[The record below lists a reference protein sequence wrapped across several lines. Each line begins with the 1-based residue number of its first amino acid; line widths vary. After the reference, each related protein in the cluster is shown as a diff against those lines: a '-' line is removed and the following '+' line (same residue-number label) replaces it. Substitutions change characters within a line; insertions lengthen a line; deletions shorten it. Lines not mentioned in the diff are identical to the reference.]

1 MTAPTDRPTRRRLLG
16 AAATGALGA
25 TLAGCSKLSAS
36 PEVNSALKGGEALN
50 FHVQRL
56 LLGRSALAREYPPEA
71 IAADFRANGTTN
83 PDSEEYQAHV
93 ASGFSDWRLEIGGLV
108 ERPLSLSL
116 ADLRQAPSRAQITR
130 HDCVEGWS
138 SIAKWKG
145 ARLGPLLDRAGVKP
159 HARYVAF
166 FCADTL
172 ELTLDGTGDYYET
185 IDLLDARHAQT
196 ILAYE
201 MNDKPLPVAHGAP
214 IRLRLERQLG
224 YKMAKYVMRIE
235 LIDSFAQLGQ
245 GKGGYWEDRGYQWYA
260 GI

>member
-1 MTAPTDRPTRRRLLG
+1 MSGSDPTRRLLLGGALTGAAGASLAGCDKLAASPAVNERLG
-16 AAATGALGA
+16 AAEG
-25 TLAGCSKLSAS
+25 
-36 PEVNSALKGGEALN
+36 LN

-56 LLGRSALAREYPPEA
+56 MLGRNALAREYPPSA
-71 IAADFRANGTTN
+71 IAPDFRANGTTN
-83 PDSEEYQAHV
+83 PDSEDYQQHV
-93 ASGFSDWRLEIGGLV
+93 ADGFKAWRLEIGGLV

-116 ADLRQAPSRAQITR
+116 DELRQAPARSQITR

-159 HARYVAF
+159 QAKYVAF

-185 IDLLDARHAQT
+185 IDLADAHHPQT
-196 ILAYE
+196 LLAYE
-201 MNDKPLPVAHGAP
+201 MNDQPLPVAHGAP

-235 LIDSFAQLGQ
+235 LIDSFAKLGQ

>member
-1 MTAPTDRPTRRRLLG
+1 MSPPANRRAWLRAGLTGVVGLAAGGCDKLTASTAVNRTLDGAETLNRRLHG
-16 AAATGALGA
+16 
-25 TLAGCSKLSAS
+25 
-36 PEVNSALKGGEALN
+36 
-50 FHVQRL
+50 L
-56 LLGRSALAREYPPEA
+56 LVGRSALAREYDRRA
-71 IAADFRANGTTN
+71 ISPDFRANGTTD
-83 PDSEEYQAHV
+83 PDSDAYRAL
-93 ASGFSDWRLEIGGLV
+93 AAGGFKDWRLQIGGLV

-116 ADLRQAPSRAQITR
+116 DELRAAPARGQITR

-138 SIAKWKG
+138 SIAEWRG
-145 ARLGPLLDRAGVKP
+145 ARLGPLLERAGLKP
-159 HARYVAF
+159 QARYIAL

-185 IDLLDARHAQT
+185 IAVADAFHPQT

-201 MNDKPLPVAHGAP
+201 MNGQTLPVAHGAP

-235 LIDSFAQLGQ
+235 AIDSFDKLGR

>member
-1 MTAPTDRPTRRRLLG
+1 MSETSRRGWIRGLVG
-16 AAATGALGA
+16 G
-25 TLAGCSKLSAS
+25 SAS
-36 PEVNSALKGGEALN
+36 LALTGCDALVQSAPVNSTLDQAEALN
-50 FHVQRL
+50 LRIQRVL
-56 LLGRSALAREYPPEA
+56 QGRSALAREYPASA
-71 IAADFRANGTTN
+71 IRADFKANGTTN
-83 PDSEEYQAHV
+83 PDNEDYQAHL
-93 ASGFSDWRLEIGGLV
+93 ANGFADWRLEIGGLV

-116 ADLRQAPSRAQITR
+116 AELKSAPSRAQITR

-145 ARLGPLLDRAGVKP
+145 ARLGLLLARARLKP
-159 HARYVAF
+159 EARYIAF

-185 IDLLDARHAQT
+185 IDLVDAYHPQT

-201 MNDKPLPVAHGAP
+201 MNDRTLPVEHGAP
-214 IRLRLERQLG
+214 VRLRLERALG

-235 LIDSFAQLGQ
+235 AVSSFKHLGL
-245 GKGGYWEDRGYQWYA
+245 GRGGYWEDRGYQWYA

>member
-1 MTAPTDRPTRRRLLG
+1 MSSDPRGATRRGLLG
-16 AAATGALGA
+16 GALTGLAGA
-25 TLAGCSKLSAS
+25 GLAGCDQITAS
-36 PEVNSALKGGEALN
+36 PAVNDTLN
-50 FHVQRL
+50 GMEGLTFHAQRL
-56 LLGRSALAREYPPEA
+56 LLGRDALAREYPASA
-71 IAADFRANGTTN
+71 ISPDFKANGSTN
-83 PDSEEYQAHV
+83 PDNEDYQQHLAD
-93 ASGFSDWRLEIGGLV
+93 GFKAWRLEIGGLV

-116 ADLRQAPSRAQITR
+116 DELRAAPRRSQITR

-138 SIAKWKG
+138 SIAKWSG

-159 HARYVAF
+159 AAKYVAF

-185 IDLLDARHAQT
+185 IDLNDAHHPQT
-196 ILAYE
+196 ILADE
-201 MNDKPLPVAHGAP
+201 MNDKVLPLAHGAP

-235 LIDSFAQLGQ
+235 LIDSFAGLGL

>member
-1 MTAPTDRPTRRRLLG
+1 MKAATRRGLLG
-16 AAATGALGA
+16 AALGATGAGVS
-25 TLAGCSKLSAS
+25 GCDRIANS
-36 PEVNSALKGGEALN
+36 PEVNRSLNLAEGVN

-56 LLGRSALAREYPPEA
+56 LLGRRALAREYPASA
-71 IAADFRANGTTN
+71 ISPDFRANGTVN
-83 PDSEEYQAHV
+83 PDSEDYQAHV
-93 ASGFSDWRLEIGGLV
+93 AGGFKDWRLEIGGLV
-108 ERPLSLSL
+108 ERPLQLSL
-116 ADLRQAPSRAQITR
+116 DELRRAPSRTQITR

-138 SIAKWKG
+138 SIGKWKG

-159 HARYVAF
+159 QAKYVAF

-185 IDLLDARHAQT
+185 IDLADARHPQT
-196 ILAYE
+196 LLAYE
-201 MNDKPLPVAHGAP
+201 MNDQPLPVAHGAP

-235 LIDSFAQLGQ
+235 LIDSFAGLGL